1 MSAGEILSRT
11 HRAGKGCGCLSEDLE
26 EGRTGQGHLW
36 TGESIRKEQ
45 MQRLEAGACPT
56 CLGLGGGSSC
66 PQGRKREGQG

>member
-36 TGESIRKEQ
+36 TGESIQKE
-45 MQRLEAGACPT
+45 RRADA
-56 CLGLGGGSSC
+56 
-66 PQGRKREGQG
+66 KA